1 MRERTTWNRDEI
13 KSAATRR
20 QADPYTMNQTHP
32 NPPADAYANG
42 DPSAWAEDVH
52 PAGGT
57 WEAEYKGGQVD
68 RNEIGQPNFRDDSFK
83 TASDEEYLL
92 KKAQVCEKVARQ
104 MLGKTASDSMV
115 EDQSLA
121 LMYMPDDALVQTFVR
136 LAEDEEEDDGKDE
149 DEDKGD
155 KELPAFLKKKEAQEQ
170 DQAEQEQGQKQA
182 QEQAQEQ
189 DQAEQQTKEASARL
203 RQAIQANDQ
212 QGIQSAIQ
220 DMIQQAQQQI
230 QQAQQQAQQQQ
241 AQQQAQQVAQ
251 QQAQQQQAPQQVAQQ
266 QALTAEQVQQM
277 IQQALQQQAPM
288 AGQECGGC
296 GDKAGDDLFAQDT
309 DDMMDIQLEP
319 SPMDVGEIQ
328 MGPEDEVLRQLF
340 AQDEGEEQEQ
350 AEQQA
355 PAQQKQARTAST
367 RTVGTRP
374 TAGVSRVGGGASASG
389 SDVDRL
395 SAMWT
400 SAPDV
405 SDVFGTRRT

>member
-1 MRERTTWNRDEI
+1 MRERTTWNRDQI
-13 KSAATRR
+13 KSADTRR
-20 QADPYTMNQTHP
+20 RADPYTMNQTHP

-136 LAEDEEEDDGKDE
+136 LAEEDEEDDGK

-182 QEQAQEQ
+182 QEQ
-189 DQAEQQTKEASARL
+189 DQAEQQTKEASDRL
-203 RQAIQANDQ
+203 RKAIQANDQ

-230 QQAQQQAQQQQ
+230 QQAQQQ
-241 AQQQAQQVAQ
+241 
-251 QQAQQQQAPQQVAQQ
+251 QAQQQQVPQQVAQQ

-296 GDKAGDDLFAQDT
+296 GDKAGDDLFVQDT

>member
-1 MRERTTWNRDEI
+1 MRERTTWNRDQI
-13 KSAATRR
+13 KSADTRR

-149 DEDKGD
+149 DKGD

-182 QEQAQEQ
+182 QEQ
-189 DQAEQQTKEASARL
+189 DQAEQQTKEASDRL
-203 RQAIQANDQ
+203 RKAIQANDQ
-212 QGIQSAIQ
+212 LGIQSAIQ

-230 QQAQQQAQQQQ
+230 QQAQQQQAQQQQIQQQQ
-241 AQQQAQQVAQ
+241 AQQ

-277 IQQALQQQAPM
+277 IQQALQQAPM

-296 GDKAGDDLFAQDT
+296 GDKAGDDLFVQDT

-340 AQDEGEEQEQ
+340 AQDEGEDQEQ

>member
-68 RNEIGQPNFRDDSFK
+68 RNEIGQPDFRDDTFK

-136 LAEDEEEDDGKDE
+136 LAEEDEEDDGK

-182 QEQAQEQ
+182 QEQ
-189 DQAEQQTKEASARL
+189 DQAEQQTKEASDRL
-203 RQAIQANDQ
+203 RKAIQANDQ

-241 AQQQAQQVAQ
+241 AQQQIQQ

-296 GDKAGDDLFAQDT
+296 GDKAGDDLFVQDT

-340 AQDEGEEQEQ
+340 AQDEGEEQEQEQ